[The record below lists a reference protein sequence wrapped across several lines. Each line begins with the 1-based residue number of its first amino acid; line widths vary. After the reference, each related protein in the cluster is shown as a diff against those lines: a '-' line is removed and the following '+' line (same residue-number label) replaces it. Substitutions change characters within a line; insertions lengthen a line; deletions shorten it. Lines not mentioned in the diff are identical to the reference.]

1 MRNYYRDIKELSHS
15 DIERNYAQ
23 FVIDLLLKWEGI
35 QFKKRNNIPINF
47 IEFLILT
54 ALIPNKNNNNDP
66 NINDGLWAYQYFLI
80 HIGDRDLANNLEK
93 IMRDRMGIE
102 EWNEIKRQKVIVAN
116 KYKSD
121 YEIERQN
128 IGRETEKKSEAKI
141 NQLSFEFT
149 KQENIEQ
156 KKDEHSESET
166 ANLEDEKFDMIK
178 YLEKEKRIKYRK
190 TFAWSFVSLLLM
202 ILFAAIIYFDYKDN
216 VGELGLLIIISVVL
230 LITLAYL
237 IYKYLTKG
245 KEISS
250 Q

>member
-1 MRNYYRDIKELSHS
+1 MRNYYRDIKELSNS

-93 IMRDRMGIE
+93 IMRDRMGVE

-116 KYKSD
+116 KYKTD

-128 IGRETEKKSEAKI
+128 IGRETEKTSEAKL

-149 KQENIEQ
+149 KQEHIEQ
-156 KKDEHSESET
+156 KKDEHSESDST
-166 ANLEDEKFDMIK
+166 NLEDEKFDMIK

-190 TFAWSFVSLLLM
+190 TFAWSFVSLLLI
-202 ILFAAIIYFDYKDN
+202 ILFAAIIYFDTKDN

-237 IYKYLTKG
+237 IYKYLTKR